1 MLAVVSR
8 SSCVRVVAS
17 KKSGNPGEGFSE
29 RLAERRRMLEQVRNV
44 SVTRVRS
51 DLDKIVKRE
60 ADFAKQVLE
69 EIVPVR
75 IVWNEGMSLEKLLP
89 FRVEV
94 VDTTANGVRV
104 RPFPERA
111 DDAGSEATADYN
123 GGLDGEDVPV
133 DKPAA

>member
-1 MLAVVSR
+1 
-8 SSCVRVVAS
+8 VRVVA
-17 KKSGNPGEGFSE
+17 KKQGNPGEGFAE

-75 IVWNEGMSLEKLLP
+75 IVWNEDMSLEKLLP
-89 FRVEV
+89 FRVEI
-94 VDTTANGVRV
+94 VDTTANGVRLAP
-104 RPFPERA
+104 RPS
-111 DDAGSEATADYN
+111 DAGSEATADYN
-123 GGLDGEDVPV
+123 GSLNGETDEPV

>member
-1 MLAVVSR
+1 MFAVLSR
-8 SSCVRVVAS
+8 SSCVRVVA
-17 KKSGNPGEGFSE
+17 KKQGNPGEGFAE

-104 RPFPERA
+104 APRP
-111 DDAGSEATADYN
+111 DAGSEATADYN
-123 GGLDGEDVPV
+123 GELDGEFNEPI
-133 DKPAA
+133 DKPSA